1 MRLCAAVSAAE
12 TGQTIEFL
20 NSDPTLHNVHIVAE
34 HSSGMN
40 CGLALEGASRSIHI
54 DAAEVMVAVRCDVY
68 PWMRA
73 WVAVLDHPFFA
84 RTGADGSFRLAGV
97 PAGEYTLDV
106 WHERFG
112 RKAVAATVCAGKT
125 TDVRLRY

>member
-1 MRLCAAVSAAE
+1 
-12 TGQTIEFL
+12 
-20 NSDPTLHNVHIVAE
+20 
-34 HSSGMN
+34 
-40 CGLALEGASRSIHI
+40 
-54 DAAEVMVAVRCDVY
+54 MVAVRCDVH

-112 RKAVAATVCAGKT
+112 RKEVAATVRAGKT